1 MEEAE
6 SQLQHGDIVGTIA
19 LGRRGLGVTTGKKWR
34 TSNQEERRHLVQ
46 KEVRAMEEQSRMVRA
61 TGMKKQGNWLNWEG
75 ARLKKLSWND
85 IWCMEP
91 QRLQFQLKSV
101 YDVLP
106 TPSNLATWGMTDD
119 PACKLCGRP
128 ANLEHIL
135 SSCSVALADGRY
147 TWRHDKVLSVLA
159 DTLENSRKRSKRDK
173 GGLKFI
179 NFVKAGEQSVKGSV
193 EGSGVLGTAED
204 WQLRADLNGRMTFP
218 PEIAVTNQRPDIVI
232 WSSSSKQAV
241 LVELTVPWEDR
252 INDAYERKQAKY
264 QDLVSD
270 CQQRGWRMW
279 CLPVEVGC
287 RGFVGQSMW
296 RALRIIGIT
305 GIERRRLIGRLCREA
320 EVASMWLWKKREEQ
334 WRGQHQ

>member
-1 MEEAE
+1 M
-6 SQLQHGDIVGTIA
+6 DGTP
-19 LGRRGLGVTTGKKWR
+19 GVTTRFCLYLQTLWR
-34 TSNQEERRHLVQ
+34 
-46 KEVRAMEEQSRMVRA
+46 
-61 TGMKKQGNWLNWEG
+61 
-75 ARLKKLSWND
+75 
-85 IWCMEP
+85 
-91 QRLQFQLKSV
+91 
-101 YDVLP
+101 
-106 TPSNLATWGMTDD
+106 
-119 PACKLCGRP
+119 
-128 ANLEHIL
+128 
-135 SSCSVALADGRY
+135 
-147 TWRHDKVLSVLA
+147 
-159 DTLENSRKRSKRDK
+159 NSRKRSKRGK

-179 NFVKAGEQSVKGSV
+179 NFVKAGEQSVQGSV

-296 RALRIIGIT
+296 RACGSSAL
-305 GIERRRLIGRLCREA
+305 LA
-320 EVASMWLWKKREEQ
+320 
-334 WRGQHQ
+334 